1 MDKGADIQGSS
12 ILGYGTMILYTF
24 HWFTPRECQTIHFCE
39 IVQIGKVDKLEET
52 LDLDLDIDS
61 DGDLCK
67 AIASKETDRQV
78 EDLESNLVMKIAQI
92 HRVKIPPERAIP

>member
-1 MDKGADIQGSS
+1 M
-12 ILGYGTMILYTF
+12 
-24 HWFTPRECQTIHFCE
+24 
-39 IVQIGKVDKLEET
+39 QIGKVDKLEET

>member
-1 MDKGADIQGSS
+1 M
-12 ILGYGTMILYTF
+12 
-24 HWFTPRECQTIHFCE
+24 
-39 IVQIGKVDKLEET
+39 
-52 LDLDLDIDS
+52 DIDS

-67 AIASKETDRQV
+67 AIASNETDRQV

>member
-1 MDKGADIQGSS
+1 M
-12 ILGYGTMILYTF
+12 
-24 HWFTPRECQTIHFCE
+24 H
-39 IVQIGKVDKLEET
+39 IGKVEKLEET

-92 HRVKIPPERAIP
+92 HRVINPPGESHTIAHFFKSVQNHCAIT